1 MIPFDCVHGQP
12 KGNRRNK
19 RGVHRHN
26 KMQTS
31 RSSNNHVSFCPT
43 AIVLTVH
50 GQDHDSV
57 LKRRHRRTRKHKQR
71 MLCPITSPTPSPS
84 LYVLLFHR
92 VSVQSIR
99 QLRSNTDSPNN
110 SVVPVMNRCFLQSLR
125 EQANTVALEHVV
137 QQSKLVTVYVRIAHL
152 VLHMSFAAEE

>member
-1 MIPFDCVHGQP
+1 
-12 KGNRRNK
+12 
-19 RGVHRHN
+19 
-26 KMQTS
+26 
-31 RSSNNHVSFCPT
+31 
-43 AIVLTVH
+43 
-50 GQDHDSV
+50 
-57 LKRRHRRTRKHKQR
+57 